1 MKELEMAIQDY
12 ESVDKALKRLCELEV
27 KITHIEGEVTLA
39 CNKIKEEY
47 KPQVESLN
55 NEANFIRAEIESFCE
70 SHKADFADKRSKEL
84 VFGTIGYRLS
94 KSVSLPR
101 VKAKVESLIAAI
113 KSFGLRDCLIYE
125 EKPNKEAIAELDE
138 GSLVKLGLKRVVK
151 DNFRIEPKIE
161 ALNNNK

>member
-1 MKELEMAIQDY
+1 MAIQDY

-84 VFGTIGYRLS
+84 VFGIIGYRLS
-94 KSVSLPR
+94 KSVNVPR
-101 VKAKVESLIAAI
+101 VKSKVKSLIAAI

-125 EKPNKEAIAELDE
+125 EKPNKEALSELDE

-161 ALNNNK
+161 ALNTNK

>member
-1 MKELEMAIQDY
+1 MAIQDY

-84 VFGTIGYRLS
+84 VFGRIGYRLS

-125 EKPNKEAIAELDE
+125 EKPNKEAIVELDE

>member
-1 MKELEMAIQDY
+1 MAIQDY

-94 KSVSLPR
+94 KSVNVPR
-101 VKAKVESLIAAI
+101 VKSKVESLIAAI

-151 DNFRIEPKIE
+151 DNFRIEP
-161 ALNNNK
+161 

>member
-1 MKELEMAIQDY
+1 MAIQDY

-101 VKAKVESLIAAI
+101 VKSKVESLIAAI

-125 EKPNKEAIAELDE
+125 EKPNKEALAELDE

-161 ALNNNK
+161 ALNTNK

>member
-1 MKELEMAIQDY
+1 MAIQDY

-161 ALNNNK
+161 ALGH

>member
-1 MKELEMAIQDY
+1 MAIQDY

-125 EKPNKEAIAELDE
+125 EKPNKEALAELDE

>member
-1 MKELEMAIQDY
+1 MAIENY
-12 ESVDKALKRLCELEV
+12 EGVDKALKRLCELEV

-39 CNKIKEEY
+39 CNKIKEEH
-47 KPQVESLN
+47 KPKVESLN

-94 KSVSLPR
+94 KSVSIPR
-101 VKAKVESLIAAI
+101 VKSKVESLIAAI

-125 EKPNKEAIAELDE
+125 EKPNKEALAELDE

-151 DNFRIEPKIE
+151 DNFRIEAKIE
-161 ALNNNK
+161 ALNN

>member
-1 MKELEMAIQDY
+1 MAIQDY

-101 VKAKVESLIAAI
+101 VKSKVESLIAAI

-125 EKPNKEAIAELDE
+125 EKPNKEALAELDE

-161 ALNNNK
+161 ALGNN

>member
-1 MKELEMAIQDY
+1 MELKSFED
-12 ESVDKALKRLCELEV
+12 VDMNLKRLCEIEV
-27 KITHIEGEVTLA
+27 AIAHIEGEVTLA

-55 NEANFIRAEIESFCE
+55 NEANFIRAEIECFCE

-94 KSVSLPR
+94 KSVNVPR
-101 VKAKVESLIAAI
+101 VKSKVESLIAAI

-125 EKPNKEAIAELDE
+125 EKPNKEALSELDE

>member
-1 MKELEMAIQDY
+1 MAIQDY

-84 VFGTIGYRLS
+84 VFGIIGYRLS
-94 KSVSLPR
+94 KSVNVPR
-101 VKAKVESLIAAI
+101 VKSKVESLIAAI

-125 EKPNKEAIAELDE
+125 EKPNKEALSERDE

-161 ALNNNK
+161 ALNTNK

>member
-1 MKELEMAIQDY
+1 MAIQDY

-84 VFGTIGYRLS
+84 VFGIIGYRLS
-94 KSVSLPR
+94 KSVCLPR
-101 VKAKVESLIAAI
+101 VKSKVESLIAAI

-161 ALNNNK
+161 ALNTNK

>member
-1 MKELEMAIQDY
+1 MAIQDY

-84 VFGTIGYRLS
+84 VFGIIGYRLS
-94 KSVSLPR
+94 KSVNVPR
-101 VKAKVESLIAAI
+101 VKSKVESLIAAI

-125 EKPNKEAIAELDE
+125 EKPNKEALSELDE

-161 ALNNNK
+161 ALNTNK

>member
-1 MKELEMAIQDY
+1 MELKSFED
-12 ESVDKALKRLCELEV
+12 VDMNLKRLCD
-27 KITHIEGEVTLA
+27 
-39 CNKIKEEY
+39 KIKEEY

-84 VFGTIGYRLS
+84 VFGIIGYRLS
-94 KSVSLPR
+94 KSVSIPR
-101 VKAKVESLIAAI
+101 VKSKVESLIAAI

-125 EKPNKEAIAELDE
+125 EKPNKEALAELDE

-161 ALNNNK
+161 ALGH

>member
-1 MKELEMAIQDY
+1 MAIQDY

-94 KSVSLPR
+94 KSVNVPR
-101 VKAKVESLIAAI
+101 VKSKVESLIAAI

>member
-1 MKELEMAIQDY
+1 MELKSFED
-12 ESVDKALKRLCELEV
+12 VDMNLKRLCELEV

-84 VFGTIGYRLS
+84 VFGIIGYRLS
-94 KSVSLPR
+94 KSVSIPR
-101 VKAKVESLIAAI
+101 VKSKVESLIAAI

-125 EKPNKEAIAELDE
+125 EKPNKEALSELDE

-161 ALNNNK
+161 ALGH

>member
-1 MKELEMAIQDY
+1 MAIQDY

-125 EKPNKEAIAELDE
+125 EKPNKEAIVELDE

>member
-1 MKELEMAIQDY
+1 MAIQDY

-84 VFGTIGYRLS
+84 VFGIIGYRLS

-101 VKAKVESLIAAI
+101 VKSKVESLIAAI

-125 EKPNKEAIAELDE
+125 EKPNKEALAELDE

-161 ALNNNK
+161 A

>member
-1 MKELEMAIQDY
+1 MAIQDY

-84 VFGTIGYRLS
+84 VFGIIGYRLS

-101 VKAKVESLIAAI
+101 VKSKVESLIAAI

-125 EKPNKEAIAELDE
+125 EKPNKEALAELDE

-161 ALNNNK
+161 ALNTNK

>member
-1 MKELEMAIQDY
+1 MAIENY
-12 ESVDKALKRLCELEV
+12 ESVDMNLKRLCELEV
-27 KITHIEGEVTLA
+27 AITQIEGEVTLA
-39 CNKIKEEY
+39 CNKIKEEF

-70 SHKADFADKRSKEL
+70 SHKADFADKRSREL

-101 VKAKVESLIAAI
+101 VKSKVESLIAAI

-138 GSLVKLGLKRVVK
+138 GSLFKLGLKRIVK

-161 ALNNNK
+161 ALNNN

>member
-1 MKELEMAIQDY
+1 
-12 ESVDKALKRLCELEV
+12 
-27 KITHIEGEVTLA
+27 
-39 CNKIKEEY
+39 NKIKEEY

-94 KSVSLPR
+94 KSVNVPR
-101 VKAKVESLIAAI
+101 VKSKVESLIAAI

>member
-1 MKELEMAIQDY
+1 MELKSFED
-12 ESVDKALKRLCELEV
+12 VDMNLKRLCEIEV
-27 KITHIEGEVTLA
+27 AIAHIEGEVTLA

-55 NEANFIRAEIESFCE
+55 NEANFIRAEIESFC
-70 SHKADFADKRSKEL
+70 DFADKRSKEL
-84 VFGTIGYRLS
+84 VFGIIGYRLS
-94 KSVSLPR
+94 KSVSIPR
-101 VKAKVESLIAAI
+101 VKSKVESLIAAI

-125 EKPNKEAIAELDE
+125 EKPNKEALAELDE

-161 ALNNNK
+161 ALGH

>member
-1 MKELEMAIQDY
+1 MAIQDY